1 MRRILISLMMLVPLT
16 AAAQESVSVSSNGPL
31 FMKDMLDGKEFF
43 APWGIGLDYFTI
55 DQDYDIKSLNFD
67 LPGFE
72 IDDLSL
78 VGVSNELQNYDLKV
92 DVWVTP
98 FLNVFGLL
106 GRINADTYVD
116 LRNFPIDASGN
127 TLGIQ
132 RVPYNGTVYGGG
144 FTLIYGTESWFVSV
158 NNTWTGTNLGGDF
171 DSSVSAYTAQ
181 PRIGLIRD
189 KWTFY
194 AGGMYLDTNE
204 EHSGIIEL
212 NFPGSAPIPVP
223 FDVELE
229 SQNNWN
235 YTAGVFYAF
244 SPNSHILLEYGFGDR
259 NHTLFNF
266 TYRF

>member
-1 MRRILISLMMLVPLT
+1 MRRILIALLMLVPLT
-16 AAAQESVSVSSNGPL
+16 TAAQESVSSTGPL
-31 FMKDMLDGKEFF
+31 FMKDMLGGKEFF
-43 APWGIGLDYFTI
+43 EPWGVGFDYFTM
-55 DQDYDIKSLNFD
+55 DQDYEIKSLNFD

-72 IDDLSL
+72 VDDLSL
-78 VGVSNELQNYDLKV
+78 IDVTNELQNYDLKV
-92 DVWVTP
+92 DVWITP

-116 LRNFPIDASGN
+116 LSAIPIDAAGN
-127 TLGIQ
+127 NLGTQ
-132 RVPYNGTVYGGG
+132 TVPYSGTVYGGG
-144 FTLIYGTESWFVSV
+144 FTLIYGTEKWFASV

-194 AGGMYLDTNE
+194 VGGMYLKTNE
-204 EHSGIIEL
+204 KHSGTIEL
-212 NFPGSAPIPVP
+212 NFPGTAPIPVP

-229 SQNNWN
+229 SQNKWN
-235 YTAGVFYAF
+235 YSAGVFYVF
-244 SPNSHILLEYGFGDR
+244 SPKAHILLEYGFGNR